1 MTSSGLKNRTC
12 RSFSMTVFSQLG
24 FGGFVVVF
32 VLDLVL
38 TLSASAAAMGQALG
52 WVAPALMV
60 VVGLSLNIAL
70 FHLGRPAFA
79 LRSLRNIKNSWL
91 SREIVGLGLFAP
103 AATGYSLVLF
113 LTEGVSWIALERLGG
128 PFFRIVLGVAM
139 TQFGIAG
146 VYSSSMLYRVPA
158 RRAWD
163 GVKTTIDFFD
173 VALMLGLAFYG
184 VAASSALLLGVTEE
198 HYLRSSSSLCAAASL
213 VAFSVKNLKNS
224 YFLRKWMGSDVF
236 ELSASAELWTNTF
249 GRLRMIKNVLGV
261 LASLMLF
268 RLLKGWK
275 PPRACLSPL
284 SMYGCCSCR

>member
-1 MTSSGLKNRTC
+1 
-12 RSFSMTVFSQLG
+12 MTVFSQLG

-139 TQFGIAG
+139 T
-146 VYSSSMLYRVPA
+146 
-158 RRAWD
+158 
-163 GVKTTIDFFD
+163 
-173 VALMLGLAFYG
+173 
-184 VAASSALLLGVTEE
+184 
-198 HYLRSSSSLCAAASL
+198 
-213 VAFSVKNLKNS
+213 
-224 YFLRKWMGSDVF
+224 
-236 ELSASAELWTNTF
+236 
-249 GRLRMIKNVLGV
+249 
-261 LASLMLF
+261 
-268 RLLKGWK
+268 
-275 PPRACLSPL
+275 
-284 SMYGCCSCR
+284 